1 MKRRKKMEK
10 IELRV
15 EDVREIRKFKKQH
28 PEMREVMEGHA
39 VCQLFLDE
47 VWDKLEIL
55 EDEEVAGRL
64 SAIAAD
70 APKLLGIFCL

>member
-1 MKRRKKMEK
+1 MEK

-47 VWDKLEIL
+47 VWDKLEIMS
-55 EDEEVAGRL
+55 DTEVAQCTT
-64 SAIAAD
+64 AICAN
-70 APKLLGIFCL
+70 APKLLALLFE